1 MRQSNAQPSMSNDL
15 RTMAG
20 APWLRCIVLL
30 NERDEIIAASEGTKE
45 LLGEEANQIMRK
57 SITKFFTGDV
67 IPTVAPTASK
77 THVSM
82 VTLQNGQRAF
92 WFCDDL
98 KGFESPGQAKIGIL
112 VTNEPG
118 FIHDRRIQHLFRL
131 GTFGTIVA
139 NLVHDIAEPL
149 TVIGM
154 NAEVALDDESL
165 SERCRSNLRTIVDES
180 RRLSVLL
187 RDMLAY
193 ARGETRRMAFCDPK
207 IIAERATR
215 MLEAKAAKKE
225 VLLVLTVEEGTPQ
238 IECDVEGLRQVLFI
252 LVNNALDACHAG
264 GHTQV
269 SVGGLKSN
277 EGASEGSIYFRVEDD
292 GAGVPPELIGRVF
305 EPFFSTK
312 SPEEGTGLGLSIA
325 DQIVRA
331 HGGTLEFESSSGI
344 GTKVEIYLP
353 IVRSE

>member
-1 MRQSNAQPSMSNDL
+1 MRPSNAQPSMSSDL

-20 APWLRCIVLL
+20 EPWLRCVVLL
-30 NERDEIIAASEGTKE
+30 NERDEIVAASEGTKE
-45 LLGEEANQIMRK
+45 LLGEEVNQLMRK
-57 SITKFFTGDV
+57 SITSFFTGDV

-77 THVSM
+77 TRVSM
-82 VTLQNGQRAF
+82 VTLRNGQRAF

-98 KGFESPGQAKIGIL
+98 KGAAGPGQARIGIL

-118 FIHDRRIQHLFRL
+118 VTHSRRIQHLFRL

-154 NAEVALDDESL
+154 NAEVALDDDSL
-165 SERCRSNLRTIVDES
+165 SERTRANLRTIIDES

-193 ARGETRRMAFCDPK
+193 ARGESRRMALCDPK
-207 IIAERATR
+207 SIAERASR
-215 MLEAKAAKKE
+215 MLDAKAAKKQ
-225 VLLVLTVEEGTPQ
+225 VSLVLTVEEETPQ
-238 IECDVEGLRQVLFI
+238 IECDAEGLRQVLFI
-252 LVNNALDACHAG
+252 LVNNALDACRQG
-264 GHTQV
+264 GHTQLT
-269 SVGGLKSN
+269 VGRQKST
-277 EGASEGSIYFRVEDD
+277 EGAPEGTLYFRIEDD
-292 GAGVPPELIGRVF
+292 GVGVPPELIGRVF

-331 HGGTLEFESSSGI
+331 HGGTLEFESSSGT
-344 GTKVEIYLP
+344 GTKVVIHLP